1 MFCWWI
7 ANQTVW
13 PRRYRSQP
21 PRIGSAILRREPS
34 DGSCQTEFNPRHGF
48 QSNMH
53 NFPLNHLGFAKFKSK
68 PEFNSMGSW
77 VISVFKA
84 NIILK
89 PSLDPFQVMDSLEH
103 ARIALQVPLTNRYL
117 PWRNGNCKLK
127 KEALPLFLLILIK
140 THAVTIP
147 ARSIF
152 DAEDINYPKTETIQ
166 LAVLLL
172 FFLAVRKNETF
183 PLLTKRR
190 VMSFLCWV
198 LIM

>member
-127 KEALPLFLLILIK
+127 KRSSSTFLANS
-140 THAVTIP
+140 HQNS
-147 ARSIF
+147 RRDHSS
-152 DAEDINYPKTETIQ
+152 DINYPKTETIQ

-172 FFLAVRKNETF
+172 FFFWLCEKTKLF
-183 PLLTKRR
+183 PLSQSG
-190 VMSFLCWV
+190 V
-198 LIM
+198 

>member
-127 KEALPLFLLILIK
+127 KRSSPTFLANSHQNSRRDHSSALHLWRRGHKL
-140 THAVTIP
+140 
-147 ARSIF
+147 
-152 DAEDINYPKTETIQ
+152 PKNRNDTTRCFII
-166 LAVLLL
+166 
-172 FFLAVRKNETF
+172 FLAVRKNETF
-183 PLLTKRR
+183 PPLTKRR